1 MSMHASLKTA
11 RALER
16 HRNVLTRAERIAYLE
31 DHEKFDREK
40 DSVFGLP
47 KVAHRKVAVG
57 GKAKKK
63 AKQGEEGGEEKKI

>member
-31 DHEKFDREK
+31 DHEK
-40 DSVFGLP
+40 S
-47 KVAHRKVAVG
+47 HRKVAVG